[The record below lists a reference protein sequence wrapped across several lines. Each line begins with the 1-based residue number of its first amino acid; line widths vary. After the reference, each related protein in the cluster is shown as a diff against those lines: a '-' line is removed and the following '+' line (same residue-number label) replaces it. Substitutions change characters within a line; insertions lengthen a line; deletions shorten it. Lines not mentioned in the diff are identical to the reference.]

1 MSYERLFVA
10 PLNSILPPLRVVLA
24 GIEANHNLILGG
36 YNPAF
41 SLILMSSESF
51 SFETGSQM
59 KKSTSLRLT

>member
-24 GIEANHNLILGG
+24 GIEAKNTLILGG

-41 SLILMSSESF
+41 SLIIISAKSF
-51 SFETGSQM
+51 FLSDSRM
-59 KKSTSLRLT
+59 KKSISLHWT